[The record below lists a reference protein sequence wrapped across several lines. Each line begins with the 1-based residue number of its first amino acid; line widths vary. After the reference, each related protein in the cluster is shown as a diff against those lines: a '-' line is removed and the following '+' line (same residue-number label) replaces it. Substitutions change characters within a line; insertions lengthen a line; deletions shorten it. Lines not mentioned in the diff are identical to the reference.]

1 MKTSVFIFIVC
12 TLISIS
18 ISAQTRQESKSDS
31 VKIGANPFQH
41 TLYDTLKL
49 DNPFVENNLPLPDL
63 KNKQSASNLNLA
75 LIPRNEHGFTKFN
88 LEMPVYNPNFRSK
101 MPIMIPDSTMHYHM
115 PIQHF

>member
-63 KNKQSASNLNLA
+63 KNTQSGSNLGLA
-75 LIPRNEHGFTKFN
+75 LIPRVENGFTKSNFK
-88 LEMPVYNPNFRSK
+88 MPVYSPNFRSK
-101 MPIMIPDSTMHYHM
+101 MPIMIPDSTIHYHM